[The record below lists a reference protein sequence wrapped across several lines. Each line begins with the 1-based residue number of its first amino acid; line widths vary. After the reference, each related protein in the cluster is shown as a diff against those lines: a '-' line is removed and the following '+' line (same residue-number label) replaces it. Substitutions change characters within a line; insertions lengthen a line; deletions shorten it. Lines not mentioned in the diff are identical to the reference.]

1 MPIKNLNN
9 KGIAVVPLAITL
21 VVFAVA
27 GYFAYQ
33 KYNVPQDQT
42 AMKEDS
48 SLAANNEEADVLQA
62 SAGSGKTI
70 NPNLNDAL
78 ISQIERFPTSY
89 ATWSKQST
97 AAIIGMGSQYNDDF
111 EDNDSTTIYK
121 ELKGC
126 YFYTR
131 GAKAYKGNFNGRG
144 YTAYTDVVLYAGYW
158 GGNKNRNLVAV
169 IPNAGVTDLM
179 VRDGSGVTSIVND
192 CGSNMLLFRGPT
204 SLSNDAVG
212 RYLGVKLN
220 YGTAVVDIVSKGRQ
234 GANEIFEVKVT
245 GAGKGA
251 DSIRNIIF
259 KSGVIRLDGASY
271 SSARYTILKPIT
283 YEEVG
288 GGAFTFT
295 VTALPN
301 TLTFYVNAGTN
312 ASISIDAKPG
322 KIPAGWKINNK
333 MDGLDRIRR

>member
-33 KYNVPQDQT
+33 KYSVSDNQT
-42 AMKEDS
+42 AMKEDT
-48 SLAANNEEADVLQA
+48 SLAANNEETDVLQA
-62 SAGSGKTI
+62 TANTKPL
-70 NPNLNDAL
+70 NPNLSDAL
-78 ISQIERFPTSY
+78 IREITGNNNLPS
-89 ATWSKQST
+89 AAWSREKT
-97 AAIIGMGSQYNDDF
+97 AAIIGMGRQYNDDF

-131 GAKAYKGNFNGRG
+131 GAQAYRGNYNGKG
-144 YTAYTDVVLYAGYW
+144 YTAYTNVTLYAGYW
-158 GGNKNRNLVAV
+158 GGNKNNSLVAI
-169 IPNAGVTDLM
+169 IPNANVTDL
-179 VRDGSGVTSIVND
+179 VIREGTGVTSIVND

-204 SLSNDAVG
+204 SLPETSINN
-212 RYLGVKLN
+212 YLGTKVN

-234 GANEIFEVKVT
+234 GANEVFEVTVN
-245 GAGKGA
+245 GAGRGAGQIMDIIKNKG
-251 DSIRNIIF
+251 
-259 KSGVIRLDGASY
+259 VVRLDGPNFQQAK
-271 SSARYTILKPIT
+271 YTILKPQVKSQVGSFSF
-283 YEEVG
+283 EVI
-288 GGAFTFT
+288 
-295 VTALPN
+295 ALPN
-301 TLTFYVNAGTN
+301 TLNFYVNSG
-312 ASISIDAKPG
+312 ASYNNYVDAKPG

>member
-1 MPIKNLNN
+1 MSIKNLNN

-62 SAGSGKTI
+62 TAGSGKTI

-131 GAKAYKGNFNGRG
+131 GAKAYRGNFNGRG

-192 CGSNMLLFRGPT
+192 CGSNMLLFRGPSSVT
-204 SLSNDAVG
+204 NEAINN
-212 RYLGVKLN
+212 YLGNKVN

-234 GANEIFEVKVT
+234 GANEVFEVRVN

-251 DSIRNIIF
+251 GAIFAII
-259 KSGVIRLDGASY
+259 KEKGVVRLDGPNFQQAK
-271 SSARYTILKPIT
+271 YTILKP
-283 YEEVG
+283 EVKSQVG
-288 GGAFTFT
+288 YFTFD
-295 VTALPN
+295 VVALPN
-301 TLTFYVNAGTN
+301 TLNFYVNAGTN
-312 ASISIDAKPG
+312 ASINIDAKPG